1 MKSAINRCSIAA
13 LICAVAT
20 ALSHGPAQAAYPQGT
35 YSVTLN
41 GLPAGLTVF
50 WVSKLLS
57 CTETMDFLPSGQVRL
72 QEGVTGTFERVET
85 ASGPQFQF
93 VQRPT
98 YTGTV
103 QPALGGGVGPCL
115 GQGQVGFMYD
125 HDLELT
131 AEVQGP
137 ANPVTKSTRT
147 VHSLP
152 RIMTGA
158 SLHFTLNA
166 AANSA
171 YNSSTLPL
179 NQTGPI
185 TLTRNVF
192 SQVVVDNRNT
202 AGRFETRN
210 PVLQFQRTSG
220 LLSNRLIASLFKGS
234 NGRLCIT
241 AGTTV
246 CQGDVPAG
254 PNGGFVHGGIELI
267 AIDHRTTGADL
278 SAESS
283 QAKFQ
288 FRLTPAFAAGTF
300 SLVAF
305 ANDFDPFSY
314 LVNGVLKPLD
324 LLPWKAAV
332 HPVAVQ

>member
-1 MKSAINRCSIAA
+1 MKSAFNRCSLAA
-13 LICAVAT
+13 VTWVAAA
-20 ALSHGPAQAAYPQGT
+20 ALSHGPAQAAYPQAT
-35 YSVTLN
+35 YSVTLT

-57 CTETMDFLPSGQVRL
+57 CTETMDFLPSGRVRL
-72 QEGVTGTFERVET
+72 QEGVTGMFERVET
-85 ASGPQFQF
+85 STGPQFQF

-98 YTGTV
+98 YTGAV
-103 QPALGGGVGPCL
+103 QPALAGGVGPCL
-115 GQGQVGFMYD
+115 GAGQVGFLFD
-125 HDLELT
+125 HDLEFT

-137 ANPVTKSTRT
+137 ANPTTKSTRT
-147 VHSLP
+147 VYTLP
-152 RIMTGA
+152 LIMQSGP
-158 SLHFTLNA
+158 LHFTLNA
-166 AANSA
+166 LAHSV
-171 YNSSTLPL
+171 YNSRTLLPA
-179 NQTGPI
+179 QTGPI

-192 SQVVVDNRNT
+192 SQVIVDHRNT

-210 PVLQFQRTSG
+210 PVLQFQRSSG
-220 LLSNRLIASLFKGS
+220 LLSNRLMASLFKGS
-234 NGRLCIT
+234 DGRLCIT

-254 PNGGFVHGGIELI
+254 TSGGVVHGGIELI

-283 QAKFQ
+283 QASFQ
-288 FRLTPAFAAGTF
+288 FKLTPAFAVGTF

-305 ANDFDPFSY
+305 ANDLDPFSY